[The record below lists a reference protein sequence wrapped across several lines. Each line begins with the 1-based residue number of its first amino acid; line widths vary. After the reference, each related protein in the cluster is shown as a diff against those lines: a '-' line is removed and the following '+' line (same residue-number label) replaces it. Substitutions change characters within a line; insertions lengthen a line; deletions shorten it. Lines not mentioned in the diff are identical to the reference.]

1 MIIKRLSW
9 DEECRID
16 LLTGK
21 GFIVKERAF
30 LKKKKQKQD
39 KEDDRGKD
47 KDKDK
52 DKKKKAPLGIHS
64 PKFGSDWGDD
74 GAFEERY
81 SCKCGHLKGGEH
93 KGEKCES
100 CGSIVVYVDIDLSFT
115 GWIPFQKYKIIQP
128 LYFKQLCSALSERTF
143 LEIIGI
149 EKKINGDGFVEEPE
163 PGTVVKDNPFYA
175 LGMIKFY
182 ERYHEVMKYFLKKT
196 RDKDKQDL
204 IIHLACSRD
213 KVFSSYIP
221 VYSALLRPISFGE
234 DTQYTTP
241 VDKKYMSL
249 VSKSITIRKKLKEE
263 RESRS
268 KLKEKE
274 NKVRNEYQT
283 NTILYSAQKKLNEL
297 WETVFEQ
304 IDGKNGHIK
313 GEILGGRINYTSRN
327 VIIPDPTLKADEVIF
342 NYHTFAE
349 LFKNQIIHTLVD
361 MYAISYNEAFEQWT
375 KGIIYDNSL
384 LGVMKFIIK
393 RDKPRVF
400 INRNPTINYGSFDVM
415 RVIDVTGDLDN
426 YTLSMPVQVLAEY
439 NADFDGDIL
448 NIGLFITEDLAKEY
462 ERVFNPRKNM
472 YIDRNDGLFNDGM
485 GLHKDQ
491 IIGLSQFCNL

>member
-9 DEECRID
+9 DDECRID
-16 LLTGK
+16 LLTEK
-21 GFIVKERAF
+21 GFVIKERAF
-30 LKKKKQKQD
+30 QKKKKQKNQ
-39 KEDDRGKD
+39 D
-47 KDKDK
+47 KDKDEKETRK
-52 DKKKKAPLGIHS
+52 DEKKVKSKTGIHS

-74 GAFEERY
+74 DAFEERY
-81 SCKCGHLKGGEH
+81 SCKCGHLKGGGH
-93 KGEKCES
+93 KGEECDV
-100 CGSIVVYVDIDLSFT
+100 CGTVVVYVDIDLSYT
-115 GWIPFQKYKIIQP
+115 GWIPFYKYKIIQP
-128 LYFKQLCSALSERTF
+128 LFFKQLMTALSERTF

-149 EKKINGDGFVEEPE
+149 EKKINGDGFVEEP
-163 PGTVVKDNPFYA
+163 GVVIKGNPFYA
-175 LGMIKFY
+175 LGMIQFY
-182 ERYHEVMKYFLKKT
+182 KRFHEVMAYFLKKT

-204 IIHLACSRD
+204 IIYLATNKD

-234 DTQYTTP
+234 DIQYTTP
-241 VDKKYMSL
+241 VDKRYMSI
-249 VSKSITIRKKLKEE
+249 VSKSITLKKKIDEE
-263 RESRS
+263 RDSRS
-268 KLKEKE
+268 KNKEE
-274 NKVRNEYQT
+274 NKKRHEYQC
-283 NTILYSAQKKLNEL
+283 NIILYEAQKKLNNL
-297 WETVFEQ
+297 WELVFEQ

-349 LFKNQIIHTLVD
+349 LFKNQLIHALVD
-361 MYAISYNEAFEQWT
+361 INGISYNDAFEQWT
-375 KGIIYDNSL
+375 RGIIYDNSL
-384 LGVMKFIIK
+384 LGLMKFIIK

-415 RVIDVTGDLDN
+415 HVIDVTGDLDN

-448 NIGLFITEDLAKEY
+448 NIGLFVTEDLADAY
-462 ERVFNPRKNM
+462 EKVFNPRKNM
-472 YIDRNDGLFNDGM
+472 YVDRNDGLFNDGM